1 MRRVCLFSRF
11 PSLPEARY
19 AGAIFAMGLGT
30 RQLGSDMGAWLVK
43 ESGSKPLLPL
53 LLDAC
58 IFGPSDPTHPSW
70 PTGADDGRIVD
81 WNPYQGING
90 TMGDRVAH
98 GGDVSPPDR
107 SIGFGLVVAV
117 VDSPHRL
124 GLGVAGV

>member
-1 MRRVCLFSRF
+1 MCSSGAFFFFFRFSVAQGDTRITSRV
-11 PSLPEARY
+11 PTGP
-19 AGAIFAMGLGT
+19 
-30 RQLGSDMGAWLVK
+30 
-43 ESGSKPLLPL
+43 
-53 LLDAC
+53 LDAC

-70 PTGADDGRIVD
+70 PTGADDGRIAD
-81 WNPYQGING
+81 WNPYQSING